1 MATFIVEE
9 QQRIELNK
17 LRNIG
22 IMAHIDAGK
31 TTVAERILYYTGR
44 THRLG
49 NVDDGTTVMD
59 WMDQE
64 QERGITIVSAATTT
78 YWRDHRI
85 NLIDTPGHVDFTVE
99 VERSLRVLD
108 GAIALFCGVGGV
120 EPQSEA
126 VWRQAEK
133 YGVPAIA
140 FVNKMDRVGADFERV
155 VNEIEHRLAAKPVPV
170 VVPLYEGESFV
181 GVMDLVTEQAVYY
194 EDEDLGAT
202 YHEEPIPEGM
212 REEFASWRHRLIH
225 DVSEEDEG
233 LFEKYCLDEH
243 IGADEL
249 RTAVRAATLSG
260 KIVPVLCGSALKNK
274 GIQRL
279 MDAVVDY
286 LPSPEDLPPVIG
298 FRAAHGRGERV
309 ANGRARNGVEG
320 AASNGGGEAVQRA
333 HSSDESLAA
342 LAFKVVTDRHMGKMV
357 YVRVYSGKL
366 TVGSYVYNASKGKR
380 QRIGRLM
387 QMHADRQEK
396 REVLYCGEIGV
407 AVGLSDTTTGDTL
420 CEEGNPIL
428 LEDIEFPAPVLSVS
442 VAPPSN
448 AEKDRLAHALEC
460 LAQEDPTFTVM
471 RDAETEETVISG
483 MGELHLEVLVE
494 RLRRE
499 FNVSPIVG
507 APKVAYRETL
517 SRPARVDYKHVKQT
531 GGHGQ
536 YAHVVMELEPLPP
549 GKGFEFVDEVKGGR
563 IPGNYIPAIERG
575 VLQAMAE
582 GVFAKSPVVD
592 VLVRLVD
599 GSAHEVDSSDM
610 AFATCARHAF
620 REGFMRGAPR
630 LLEPVC
636 SVNITM
642 PEEFSGAV
650 TGSICS
656 RRGRITG
663 IESRDQGGAQLV
675 RAMSPLAGMFGY
687 ATELRS
693 MTGGRGI
700 FDMRFECYEPLP
712 AELAEEIVRAKRE
725 ERR

>member
-1 MATFIVEE
+1 MGTFTVEE
-9 QQRIELNK
+9 QQKLELSK

-78 YWRDHRI
+78 TWRGHRI
-85 NLIDTPGHVDFTVE
+85 TLIDTPGHVDFTVE

-133 YGVPAIA
+133 YGVPTIA
-140 FVNKMDRVGADFERV
+140 FINKMDRVGADFERV
-155 VNEIEHRLAAKPVPV
+155 VNEIETRLSAKPVPV
-170 VVPLYEGESFV
+170 VVPLFEEGAFV
-181 GVMDLVTEQAVYY
+181 GVLDLVTEKAVYY
-194 EDEDLGAT
+194 TDEDLGAT
-202 YHEEPIPEGM
+202 YVEKPVTAEM
-212 REEFASWRHRLIH
+212 REQFEHWRHRLIH
-225 DVSEEDEG
+225 DVSEQDEA
-233 LFEKYCLDEH
+233 LFEKYCMDEH

-249 RTAVRAATLSG
+249 RGALRAATLSG
-260 KIVPVLCGSALKNK
+260 KIVPTLCGSALKNK

-279 MDAVVDY
+279 LDAVVYY
-286 LPSPEDLPPVIG
+286 LPSPADLPPVIG
-298 FRAAHGRGERV
+298 MRAVSGPRADGEQDVIRRV
-309 ANGRARNGVEG
+309 
-320 AASNGGGEAVQRA
+320 

-357 YVRVYSGKL
+357 YVRVYSGRL
-366 TVGSYVYNASKGKR
+366 EVGSHVYNATKGKR

-387 QMHADRQEK
+387 QMHADRQER
-396 REVLYCGEIGV
+396 REALYCGEIGV
-407 AVGLSDTTTGDTL
+407 AVGLADTTTGDTL
-420 CEEGNPIL
+420 CDEAMPIL
-428 LEDIEFPAPVLSVS
+428 LEAIEFPTPVLSVS
-442 VAPPSN
+442 VAPTSN
-448 AEKDRLAHALEC
+448 AEKDKLARALDC
-460 LAQEDPTFTVM
+460 LAQEDPTFTVTWNV
-471 RDAETEETVISG
+471 ETDETVISG
-483 MGELHLEVLVE
+483 MGELHLEVLIE

-499 FNVSPIVG
+499 FGVEPVVG
-507 APKVAYRETL
+507 APRVAYRETM

-536 YAHVVMELEPLPP
+536 YAHVVLELEPLPA
-549 GKGFEFVDEVKGGR
+549 GKGFEFMDEVRGGR
-563 IPGNYIPAIERG
+563 VPINYIPAVERG
-575 VLQAMAE
+575 VVAAMAE
-582 GVFAKSPVVD
+582 GVLAGSPVVD
-592 VLVRLVD
+592 VAVRLVD
-599 GSAHEVDSSDM
+599 GSAHEVDSSEM
-610 AFATCARHAF
+610 AFKTCARQAF
-620 REGFMRGAPR
+620 REGFLRGAPR

-636 SVNITM
+636 SLNVTA

-650 TGSICS
+650 TGSIAS

-663 IESRDQGGAQLV
+663 IESRGQGGAQLI
-675 RAMSPLAGMFGY
+675 RAVTPLAEMFGY

-693 MTGGRGI
+693 ITGGRGV
-700 FDMRFECYEPLP
+700 FDMRFERYEPVP
-712 AELAEEIVRAKRE
+712 AELAEEIVRRRRE
-725 ERR
+725 QRDR